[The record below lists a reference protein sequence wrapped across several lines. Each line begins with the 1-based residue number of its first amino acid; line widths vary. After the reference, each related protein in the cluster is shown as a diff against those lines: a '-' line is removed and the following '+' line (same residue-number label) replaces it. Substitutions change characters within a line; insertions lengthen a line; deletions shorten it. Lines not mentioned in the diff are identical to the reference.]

1 MNEFSAYTQPVPGGF
16 RAMVR
21 FARDGKPKPIMEGEE
36 RPKIY
41 ATELEATKDALAHVL
56 RYFNGVGNH
65 EFRRAGDTLIAHP
78 SADAIFNLKPFIKQ
92 RGKTRLTEV
101 VRRAKP

>member
-1 MNEFSAYTQPVPGGF
+1 
-16 RAMVR
+16 MVR

-65 EFRRAGDTLIAHP
+65 EFRRAGDTLLAHS
-78 SADAIFNLKPFIKQ
+78 SADAIFNLKPFTRQHK
-92 RGKTRLTEV
+92 GKRLTLVE
-101 VRRAKP
+101 RKGAKA